1 MKLLM
6 TFLLLQVSFAKTTQK
21 QDKNK
26 DDKKRKLDET
36 EGEKILKSLY
46 HRAYSIND
54 KIDHL
59 LFHHN
64 HDLTGKKA
72 QFTPF
77 GIHFLPRY
85 KGADSVD

>member
-1 MKLLM
+1 MKIFI
-6 TFLLLQVSFAKTTQK
+6 TVFLLQISFANVTNNDKKTK
-21 QDKNK
+21 DK
-26 DDKKRKLDET
+26 KKRKLP
-36 EGEKILKSLY
+36 EGDIIESLY

-72 QFTPF
+72 
-77 GIHFLPRY
+77 
-85 KGADSVD
+85 

>member
-1 MKLLM
+1 M
-6 TFLLLQVSFAKTTQK
+6 
-21 QDKNK
+21 
-26 DDKKRKLDET
+26 
-36 EGEKILKSLY
+36 Y

-85 KGADSVD
+85 KGADSVDQKLKMVDYMHSMGGFHPGGGFMTPYLFAHSIEEE